1 MTEKLME
8 YIRAGV
14 GVDLLP
20 LAESDGR
27 FGGGL
32 VGVSASRGCIK
43 LTKKIPASEL
53 EDGGGAE
60 LVGRTAEEM
69 ARMVLSAAGG

>member
-27 FGGGL
+27 FGGVL

-43 LTKKIPASEL
+43 LTKKISASEL
-53 EDGGGAE
+53 EDGGAE

-69 ARMVLSAAGG
+69 SRMVLDAAGG

>member
-14 GVDLLP
+14 GVDILP

-27 FGGGL
+27 FGGVL

-43 LTKKIPASEL
+43 LTKKIPAGEM

-60 LVGRTAEEM
+60 LVGRTAEEL
-69 ARMVLSAAGG
+69 ARLVLDAAGG